1 MSLLPRSNADFGTK
15 TYWNSFFKKRGKKA
29 FEWYGEY
36 LELSSILG
44 KYIKTKGK
52 ITTKNIFY
60 CNIINVPFLDNI
72 LMVGCGNSKLS
83 NDLFTVGYRK
93 MTNIDLSEVVIEQM
107 QKAFPNQKWVR
118 EDATKTSFPEQS
130 FSVVLDKGTLDAL
143 SNNDS
148 EEIKELVT
156 QYFSEVKRV
165 LKQGGRFVCI
175 SLLQEH
181 ILSQLLEFFPEN
193 DFMFRVVRC
202 LEAEM

>member
-52 ITTKNIFY
+52 ITTKNLLY